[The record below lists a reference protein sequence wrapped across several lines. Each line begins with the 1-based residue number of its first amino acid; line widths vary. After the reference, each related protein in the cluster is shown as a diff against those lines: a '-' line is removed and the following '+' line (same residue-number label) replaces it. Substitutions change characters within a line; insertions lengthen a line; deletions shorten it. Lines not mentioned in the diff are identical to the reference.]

1 MLAGCKIQNPINISA
16 IYSFFNRIYPEGYFF
31 KGEAHDFYEVVC
43 VLNGEV
49 GITAG
54 NNVFVL
60 KSGEMTFHP
69 PSEFHAIWREGATPP
84 EVVIFSFSALPFP
97 SVNGKIFALDDKEI
111 SVIKLLMSDFNKIF
125 DTSDD
130 INVNITIKQS
140 KNNEAILFTKRLE
153 AFLIEVF
160 SSSEI
165 FKSAY
170 SSQSST
176 LFSKILSV
184 MEDNL
189 SSSLNLSDIAS
200 LCGVS
205 IPTLEKTVYKYLGY
219 GAQAHYN
226 TLRMQKALTLL
237 LGGSNVNE
245 VAVSLGFSNQCY
257 FSARFKKFYGYP
269 PSKAKN
275 NAYSVEE

>member
-1 MLAGCKIQNPINISA
+1 MFAGCKIPNPINIST
-16 IYSFFNRIYPEGYFF
+16 IYSFFNRTYPEGYFF

-43 VLNGEV
+43 VLAGEV

-54 NNVFVL
+54 NNVFIL
-60 KSGEMTFHP
+60 KAGEMTFHP
-69 PSEFHAIWREGATPP
+69 PSEFHAIWREGEIEP
-84 EVVIFSFSALPFP
+84 EVIIFSFSAMPFP
-97 SVNGKIFALDDKEI
+97 KVNGKIFALDSEK
-111 SVIKLLMSDFNKIF
+111 SAAIKGLMCDFNEIF
-125 DTSDD
+125 DIRDD
-130 INVNITIKQS
+130 IDVSVTIKHAR
-140 KNNEAILFTKRLE
+140 NNDAILFAKRLE

-160 SSSEI
+160 SSYEI

-184 MEDNL
+184 MEENI
-189 SSSLNLSDIAS
+189 STPLNLSDIAS
-200 LCGVS
+200 ICKVS

-237 LGGSNVNE
+237 LAGANVNE
-245 VAVSLGFSNQCY
+245 VSSSLGFSNQCY

-269 PSKAKN
+269 PSRAKN
-275 NAYSVEE
+275 KIYSEEG